1 MPKVRPAPG
10 HVHSA
15 ESSSLSSSAAVG
27 RFGPLNR
34 GTLFTQIYEELRH
47 GLSGGMFVPGE
58 PVTLRQ
64 LAESF
69 GTSIMPVREAVSR
82 LIAERALVM
91 LPNRRVIVPEM
102 TRKRFLDLTEL
113 RRLIEPAATK
123 HAATQIGADDVAR
136 LEELNARLLER
147 VAARDVPGGLVFN
160 RDFHFAIY
168 RASQSEAF
176 LHAIDNL
183 WLQVGPFLHLSM
195 TSPDMPWTTRHHG
208 QILRALAEADADGA
222 AEGVRAD
229 IVETASHL
237 LEQLSF
243 ADDVDAAR

>member
-1 MPKVRPAPG
+1 MPSQAPG
-10 HVHSA
+10 TSTASPTAH
-15 ESSSLSSSAAVG
+15 G
-27 RFGPLNR
+27 RLGPLNR
-34 GTLFTQIYEELRH
+34 DTLFTQIYEELRS

-58 PVTLRQ
+58 SVTLRQ
-64 LAESF
+64 LADWF

-91 LPNRRVIVPEM
+91 LPNRKVIVPEM

-113 RRLIEPAATK
+113 RRLIEPAVTRRAVPR
-123 HAATQIGADDVAR
+123 IGNDLSK
-136 LEELNARLLER
+136 LELLNAELLKK
-147 VAARDVPGGLVFN
+147 VAAREVPGGLAAN

-183 WLQVGPFLHLSM
+183 WLQVGPFLYLSM

-208 QILRALAEADADGA
+208 RILQSVAVGDADGA
-222 AEGVRAD
+222 AQGVLDD
-229 IVETASHL
+229 IDETAVHL
-237 LEQLSF
+237 LERLPRSK
-243 ADDVDAAR
+243 AT